1 MNRNIYIRLIVFF
14 ILISILV
21 TASSILIYKNTNK
34 NKINIE
40 CVTTKEDAIEIA
52 KIIFKSVYPQFEYD
66 KSKMECFFNE
76 HKNDLY
82 EENVWVVFCSLG
94 ESTLGSGLP
103 EIHIKKDTGEI
114 VFIGLMS

>member
-21 TASSILIYKNTNK
+21 TASSILIYKNT